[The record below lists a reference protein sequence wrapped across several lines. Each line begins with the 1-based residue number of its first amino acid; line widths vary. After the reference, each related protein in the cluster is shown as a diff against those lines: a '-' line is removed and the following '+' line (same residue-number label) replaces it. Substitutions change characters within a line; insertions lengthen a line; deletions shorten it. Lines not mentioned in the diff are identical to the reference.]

1 MVFQMHPWLSV
12 SDGQGSIYLML
23 AFQRED
29 TLLEGELMALALDSY
44 ASWLD
49 AVFERE
55 KADYLL
61 LEDSHRDPSDRSIA
75 TF

>member
-1 MVFQMHPWLSV
+1 
-12 SDGQGSIYLML
+12 
-23 AFQRED
+23 
-29 TLLEGELMALALDSY
+29 MALGFRTVM

-55 KADYLL
+55 KADNLL
-61 LEDSHRDPSDRSIA
+61 LEEQATEIRRQSIA